1 MVWRSFSSRGPG
13 LSGTG
18 SGIPTFPMSCSVAV
32 LTAIWIRLLSVATNH
47 LVAAVAEAVGQQVSI
62 GLDVVDYQQATVGVV
77 VVVG

>member
-1 MVWRSFSSRGPG
+1 
-13 LSGTG
+13 
-18 SGIPTFPMSCSVAV
+18 MSCSVAV